1 MTELILKVRRGRVP
15 CRPYSRG
22 TGSRECF
29 NLVILSELTA
39 RRDLERVREWP
50 CWGEAFQAATAK
62 ALGPTTPVR
71 HLCWGNWMQASTL
84 REPGCIEGAWRGGI
98 T

>member
-1 MTELILKVRRGRVP
+1 MTEQILKVRRGRVP

-39 RRDLERVREWP
+39 QTDLERAMERP
-50 CWGEAFQAATAK
+50 CWGEAFQAASAK

-71 HLCWGNWMQASTL
+71 HL
-84 REPGCIEGAWRGGI
+84 
-98 T
+98 